1 MQIKLKS
8 GKTLELT
15 EDEVHELKNMMTNY
29 TFDKMSQYFKYMMD
43 KAHTNLEIIV
53 DDDIQSEKD
62 IKKSLARV
70 LKFGSYQDAADFII
84 ESMQWFI
91 SYHILNSAK
100 EDK

>member
-1 MQIKLKS
+1 MQMKLKS
-8 GKTLELT
+8 GKMLELT
-15 EDEVHELKNMMTNY
+15 EEEMHQIKTMLMNS
-29 TFDKMSQYFKYMMD
+29 TFKSMDQYFKWMMD